1 GLVDRHPR
9 QRLGIVVDVLADV
22 ADDRV
27 DLLLRER
34 LERGLSNPGPGNQL
48 LNLCVDR
55 RGAFRHAHWVSLVDG
70 SEQASIPAPHAMPE
84 RASDGGTHHP
94 KRGAPRLAGHAP
106 HAFLEPGATPDGPP
120 QPRACDPEPD
130 IVALQKRRGPERGD
144 VAMYP
149 TASRSGLRLALAAL
163 ALCSAGGVS
172 AGPSEPGICNVGPR
186 PAPLD
191 FTLPSLD
198 GQEVT
203 LSDYAGHVILIDF
216 WATWCAPCRDE
227 IPGLVELYEKHKDA
241 GFVVLGV

>member
-1 GLVDRHPR
+1 
-9 QRLGIVVDVLADV
+9 
-22 ADDRV
+22 
-27 DLLLRER
+27 
-34 LERGLSNPGPGNQL
+34 
-48 LNLCVDR
+48 
-55 RGAFRHAHWVSLVDG
+55 
-70 SEQASIPAPHAMPE
+70 PAPEPMPE

-120 QPRACDPEPD
+120 QPRACDPTPD

-149 TASRSGLRLALAAL
+149 TASRSGLRLAFAAL
-163 ALCSAGGVS
+163 ALCSADGIS
-172 AGPSEPGICNVGPR
+172 AEPSEPGICNVGPR

-241 GFVVLGV
+241 GFVVLGVAVDDTVDALEPFVAELGMTYPVLVENGRYELRDAYGP